1 MTPDLP
7 LLGYFTTSAYASAHA
22 QSIRAFQAAMTEAQ
36 TRAAARGQI
45 QSMLS
50 SAAGV
55 SPQDAP
61 LIALGTYPTFFS
73 VGQVQHVADLMFE
86 AGMLSY
92 HARRAETGPPAVA
105 GPPRA
110 AARELRRSRATTRPG
125 DPAMATQ
132 TCPACA
138 SEVKEADLICFTC
151 GANLP
156 RTAAADNDPPAPVTV
171 MQEYLR
177 AETPRRVISPAVLR
191 LTFPTGNVEVP
202 AGTSLLLGRDPADS
216 LVAAAF
222 ASYDNVSRRH
232 ATVIVDDSGRATIR
246 DEHSTNGTFVN
257 GDRVLPGT
265 GVRLADGDIVRL
277 GGDASAEVSLP
288 RQQADPATF

>member
-1 MTPDLP
+1 M
-7 LLGYFTTSAYASAHA
+7 A
-22 QSIRAFQAAMTEAQ
+22 QLTCPSC
-36 TRAAARGQI
+36 AAA
-45 QSMLS
+45 
-50 SAAGV
+50 V
-55 SPQDAP
+55 
-61 LIALGTYPTFFS
+61 
-73 VGQVQHVADLMFE
+73 
-86 AGMLSY
+86 
-92 HARRAETGPPAVA
+92 
-105 GPPRA
+105 
-110 AARELRRSRATTRPG
+110 RPG
-125 DPAMATQ
+125 
-132 TCPACA
+132 
-138 SEVKEADLICFTC
+138 DLICFTC

-156 RTAAADNDPPAPVTV
+156 RSPREDDTPAANTV
-171 MQEYLR
+171 MQEFLR
-177 AETPRRVISPAVLR
+177 PDARSGSISAAVLR

-288 RQQADPATF
+288 RQEADPATF